1 MGPAMIGGEIVPFVV
16 VLSDNDGR
24 TEEQR
29 DAIRRYTIENYG
41 SIHRYILGAV
51 PADA

>member
-1 MGPAMIGGEIVPFVV
+1 MGPAVSGGEIGACVF

-29 DAIRRYTIENYG
+29 QAIRQWTIQNHG